1 VVLAF
6 LEVQDILKTGTS
18 IPLQPTRR
26 VLHSTAI
33 LSSSRVRFKF

>member
-1 VVLAF
+1 
-6 LEVQDILKTGTS
+6 VQDIFKTGTS

-33 LSSSRVRFKF
+33 LLRVE